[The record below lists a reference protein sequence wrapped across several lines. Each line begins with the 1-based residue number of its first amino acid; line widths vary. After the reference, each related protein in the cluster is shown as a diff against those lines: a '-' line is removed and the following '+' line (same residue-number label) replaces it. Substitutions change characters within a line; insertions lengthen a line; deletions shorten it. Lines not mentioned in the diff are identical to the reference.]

1 MKYKKTYSSD
11 RSNNNKINIGRARGV
26 ILLNF
31 KIFVCM
37 CTFLKFVKNF
47 SDSHVNKSAIY
58 TVSKCEHVVVARS
71 LFEKK
76 KITKRKKNMFCNCV
90 LLQYILFFF
99 HRHYRMVCCWFLL
112 ICDSARVS
120 SISVN
125 VRTH

>member
-37 CTFLKFVKNF
+37 CTFFLKFVKNF

-76 KITKRKKNMFCNCV
+76 NNQKEKKICSAIVCYFNT
-90 LLQYILFFF
+90 YYFF

-125 VRTH
+125 VRIH